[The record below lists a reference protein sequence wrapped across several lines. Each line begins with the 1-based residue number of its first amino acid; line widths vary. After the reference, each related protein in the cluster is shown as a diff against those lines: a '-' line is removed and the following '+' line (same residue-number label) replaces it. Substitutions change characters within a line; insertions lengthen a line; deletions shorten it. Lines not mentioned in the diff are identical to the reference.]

1 MTTKQQIIE
10 YFDSTIKNYD
20 TAVSM
25 NKKVLGNT
33 PVIKGTRIPISLII
47 ACFRDGMTLDE
58 ISNTYNVTIENIETA
73 MNFVIQ
79 LLDFPFQWGRRWF
92 LMIDFAE
99 ELLKK

>member
-1 MTTKQQIIE
+1 MTTKQQIID

-20 TAVSM
+20 KAVSM

-58 ISNTYNVTIENIETA
+58 ISSTYNVTIENIETA
-73 MNFVIQ
+73 MNFAIQ
-79 LLDFPFQWGRRWF
+79 LLDFPFQ
-92 LMIDFAE
+92 
-99 ELLKK
+99 

>member
-1 MTTKQQIIE
+1 MTTKQQIID

-20 TAVSM
+20 KAVSM
-25 NKKVLGNT
+25 NKKVLENI

-47 ACFRDGMTLDE
+47 ACFRDGMTLYE

-79 LLDFPFQWGRRWF
+79 LLDFPFQ
-92 LMIDFAE
+92 
-99 ELLKK
+99 

>member
-1 MTTKQQIIE
+1 MTTKQQIID

-20 TAVSM
+20 KAVSM

-58 ISNTYNVTIENIETA
+58 ISNTYNVTIENLSLIH
-73 MNFVIQ
+73 I
-79 LLDFPFQWGRRWF
+79 
-92 LMIDFAE
+92 
-99 ELLKK
+99 

>member
-1 MTTKQQIIE
+1 MTTKQQIID

-25 NKKVLGNT
+25 NKNVLGNT
-33 PVIKGTRIPISLII
+33 PAIKGTRIPISLIV

-58 ISNTYNVTIENIETA
+58 ISSAYNVTIENIETA

-79 LLDFPFQWGRRWF
+79 LLDFPFQ
-92 LMIDFAE
+92 
-99 ELLKK
+99 